1 MSLSDL
7 FLSPPPQISLSGLC
21 RPKHFGLNY
30 LKCLKNSYPSFFGC
44 KSHRSACENL
54 EKEAEGDEI
63 FSSAQALQ
71 LFFRCMNVKKK
82 KKHMQT
88 EMSILRQNN
97 SYSNIIQHC
106 QLFKAR
112 RHFTHLCLITSRDF
126 GYNHLAVICFFH
138 PEAM

>member
-7 FLSPPPQISLSGLC
+7 FSLSPPSQISLSGLC

-63 FSSAQALQ
+63 FNSAQALQ
-71 LFFRCMNVKKK
+71 LFFRCMNVKK
-82 KKHMQT
+82 HMHS

-97 SYSNIIQHC
+97 SYSYIIQHC
-106 QLFKAR
+106 QLFRAKSPR
-112 RHFTHLCLITSRDF
+112 RHFTHLCLITFREF
-126 GYNHLAVICFFH
+126 GYNHLAAICFVFS
-138 PEAM
+138 P